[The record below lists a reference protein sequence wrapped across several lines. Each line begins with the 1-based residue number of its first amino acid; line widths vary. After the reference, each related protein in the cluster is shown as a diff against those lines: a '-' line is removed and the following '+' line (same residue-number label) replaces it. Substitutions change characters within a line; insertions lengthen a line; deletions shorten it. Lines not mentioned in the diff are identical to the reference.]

1 MAVDVLYKLK
11 DAARLV
17 ITAILS
23 SLRMSLISQ
32 SGGFQ
37 NMMSLHIHA
46 SKSLKLAHDLFMKK
60 KKKSTSYVVS
70 TFKYMWNE

>member
-11 DAARLV
+11 DEARLV

-37 NMMSLHIHA
+37 NMTSLHIHA
-46 SKSLKLAHDLFMKK
+46 SKSLKLAHDFFF
-60 KKKSTSYVVS
+60 
-70 TFKYMWNE
+70 FK

>member
-23 SLRMSLISQ
+23 SLRMSLFSQ

-46 SKSLKLAHDLFMKK
+46 SKSLKLAHELFIK